1 MTEPRPVILYE
12 DNHILA
18 VNKACGQIV
27 QGDKTG
33 DAPLV
38 DILKSLIKER
48 DAKPGNVFLGVTHRI
63 DRPTSG
69 VVLFAK
75 TGKALSRLNTLF
87 REKKVEKAYWAVVEG
102 RPRDPEGRLEHALYK
117 NEAQNKSYVSGQEPG
132 NRYAA
137 RQAKHA
143 ELVYRTLSEADR
155 YTLLEVRMETGRHH
169 QIRCQL
175 AFIGCPIKGDLKYG
189 ARRSNPGGG
198 IHLHARSVSFE
209 HPVTRQNVTIT
220 AEPPADP
227 VWDLFTRDARGG

>member
-1 MTEPRPVILYE
+1 MLKAMPEILFE

-33 DAPLV
+33 DAPLSE
-38 DILKSLIKER
+38 IIKQCIKER
-48 DAKPGNVFLGVTHRI
+48 DGKPGNVFLGVTHRI

-75 TGKALSRLNTLF
+75 TGKALSRINALF
-87 REKKVEKAYWAVVEG
+87 RNKEMDKIYWAVVEG
-102 RPRDPEGRLEHALYK
+102 RPAEKEGQLTHNLYK
-117 NEAQNKSYVSGQEPG
+117 NEKQNKSYVGASPHSKPAVLA
-132 NRYAA
+132 YT
-137 RQAKHA
+137 
-143 ELVYRTLSEADR
+143 TLAEADR

-175 AFIGCPIKGDLKYG
+175 AHAGCAIKGDLKYG

-198 IHLHARSVSFE
+198 IHLHARAVSFH
-209 HPVTRQNVTIT
+209 HPVTGERITIT
-220 AEPPADP
+220 APPPEDP
-227 VWDLFTRDARGG
+227 VWALFKTAPS

>member
-1 MTEPRPVILYE
+1 MDILFE

-33 DAPLV
+33 DTPLV
-38 DILKSLIKER
+38 ELLKARIKER
-48 DAKPGNVFLGVTHRI
+48 DTKPGNVFLGVTHRI

-75 TGKALSRLNTLF
+75 TGKALSRLNALF
-87 REKKVEKAYWAVVEG
+87 RDKLVEKSYWAVVEG
-102 RPRDPEGRLEHALYK
+102 RPPAAEGRLEHNLYK
-117 NEAQNKSYVSGQEPG
+117 NEVQNKSYVSGAEQAKQP
-132 NRYAA
+132 AS
-137 RQAKHA
+137 RQAKQA
-143 ELVYRTLSEADR
+143 VMTYRTLSEAER

-175 AFIGCPIKGDLKYG
+175 AYIGCPIKGDLKYG

-209 HPVTRQNVTIT
+209 HPVTHENVSIT
-220 AEPPADP
+220 APPPEDP
-227 VWDLFTRDARGG
+227 VWNLFPAPAGPADL

>member
-1 MTEPRPVILYE
+1 METRPEILFE

-33 DAPLV
+33 DSPLS

-48 DAKPGNVFLGVTHRI
+48 DGKPGNVFLGVTHRI

-75 TGKALSRLNTLF
+75 TGKALSRLNALF
-87 REKKVEKAYWAVVEG
+87 REKKVDKAYWAVVEG
-102 RPRDPEGRLEHALYK
+102 RPKENEGRLEHALYK
-117 NEAQNKSYVSGQEPG
+117 NEAQNKSYILGTEPG
-132 NRYAA
+132 NKVAA
-137 RQAKHA
+137 RQAKQA
-143 ELVYRTLSEADR
+143 VLTYRTLSEADR

-175 AFIGCPIKGDLKYG
+175 AHIGCPIKGDLKYG

-198 IHLHARSVSFE
+198 IHLHARSVAFE
-209 HPVTRQNVTIT
+209 HPVTHQTVTIT
-220 AEPPADP
+220 AEPPEDP
-227 VWDLFTRDARGG
+227 IWDLFASAQEGD